1 MRYVILDTVGSTNIE
16 ASRRDLYSHG
26 DAVIA
31 LEQTAGRGQ
40 RGNRWSSRPGENLTF
55 SLVVEPSFLETRRQF
70 LLSECTALA
79 LTDTLNSYGVDARI
93 KWTNDIYAGDRKI
106 VGVLLEHDLA
116 GDRLAR
122 SVIGIGINVNQT
134 DFPEWVPN
142 PTSLAVLTGRSYDI
156 MDVFR
161 TFSEKFEE
169 RYETLAGGG
178 AAETEAGYN
187 ALLYRLGEPAS
198 FRIPGGG
205 PFTGIIRGVRDDGT
219 LLVESENVVKGYL
232 FREIEFIIAGRDEA
246 AEFAR

>member
-1 MRYVILDTVGSTNIE
+1 MKCIILDTVGSTNIE
-16 ASRRDLYSHG
+16 ASRRDLYGHG

-55 SLVVEPSFLETRRQF
+55 SLVVEPAFLETRRQF

-79 LTDTLNSYGVDARI
+79 LTDTFSAYGVDARI
-93 KWTNDIYAGDRKI
+93 KWTNDIYADDRKI

-134 DFPEWVPN
+134 DFPDWLPN
-142 PTSLAVLTGRSYDI
+142 PTSLALLTGRSHDI

-161 TFSEKFEE
+161 TFSEKFEA
-169 RYETLAGGG
+169 RYDTLAGGG
-178 AAETEAGYN
+178 AVETEADYN
-187 ALLYRLGEPAS
+187 ALLYRLGEPAP
-198 FRIPGGG
+198 FRLPGGS

-219 LLVESENVVKGYL
+219 LLVESEGIVKGYL
-232 FREIEFIIAGRDEA
+232 FREIEFIIAARDGA
-246 AEFAR
+246 AELAR